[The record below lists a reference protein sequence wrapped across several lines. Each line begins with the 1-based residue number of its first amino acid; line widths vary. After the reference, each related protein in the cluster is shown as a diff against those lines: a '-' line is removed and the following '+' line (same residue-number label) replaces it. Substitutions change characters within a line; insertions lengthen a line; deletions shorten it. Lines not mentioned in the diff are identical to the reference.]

1 MLLGGAGEGRMG
13 AGLGIPM
20 GMGAGDGG
28 SELGGGRSQRRW
40 GTQGSFRQLAF
51 LNGAD

>member
-1 MLLGGAGEGRMG
+1 MG

-28 SELGGGRSQRRW
+28 SEPGGGRSLGRW
-40 GTQGSFRQLAF
+40 GAQGSFRQLAF